1 MGLNIANLI
10 SGAIDPVTD
19 LIDNM
24 HTSEEEKAKAKQAIQ
39 QMQNSLTSQIIKS
52 KGNIIKA
59 EAESE
64 HFLTSTWRP
73 ITALV
78 FVAIIAN
85 NYIVAPYIGAFLGEK
100 SKVILEIP
108 PQMWDLLKIMIGGYV
123 VSRGAEKGLRTWK
136 EK

>member
-1 MGLNIANLI
+1 MNIPEILT
-10 SGAIDPVTD
+10 GAVKPVTD
-19 LIDNM
+19 LVDNL
-24 HTSEEEKAKAKQAIQ
+24 HTSEKEKAEINRSIFEMKNNLMNQ
-39 QMQNSLTSQIIKS
+39 LIKS
-52 KGNIIKA
+52 KGDIIKA

-85 NYIVAPYIGAFLGEK
+85 NYIIAPYMETFMETKI
-100 SKVILEIP
+100 ILKIP

-123 VSRGAEKGLRTWK
+123 VGRSAEKSLQTWID
-136 EK
+136 

>member
-1 MGLNIANLI
+1 MDLTSIL
-10 SGAIDPVTD
+10 SGAVKPVTD
-19 LIDNM
+19 LVDKL
-24 HTSEEEKAKAKQAIQ
+24 HTSEEEKAKINKSIFEMKNNLMQ
-39 QMQNSLTSQIIKS
+39 QLIKS
-52 KGNIIKA
+52 KGEIIKA

-85 NYIVAPYIGAFLGEK
+85 NYIIAPYMEAFMGTK
-100 SKVILEIP
+100 IILKIP

-123 VSRGAEKGLRTWK
+123 VGRSAEKGARVWNK
-136 EK
+136 GK

>member
-1 MGLNIANLI
+1 MDLTSIL
-10 SGAIDPVTD
+10 SGAVKPVTD
-19 LIDNM
+19 LVDKL
-24 HTSEEEKAKAKQAIQ
+24 HTSEEEKA
-39 QMQNSLTSQIIKS
+39 QIKKSIFEMKNNLMNQLIKS
-52 KGNIIKA
+52 KGEIIKA

-85 NYIVAPYIGAFLGEK
+85 NYIIAPYMEAFMGTK
-100 SKVILEIP
+100 IILKIP

-123 VSRGAEKGLRTWK
+123 VGRSAEKGARVWK
-136 EK
+136 E

>member
-1 MGLNIANLI
+1 MDLTSIL
-10 SGAIDPVTD
+10 SGAVKPVTD
-19 LIDNM
+19 LVDKL
-24 HTSEEEKAKAKQAIQ
+24 HTSEEEKAQIKKSIFEMKNNLMQ
-39 QMQNSLTSQIIKS
+39 QLIKS
-52 KGNIIKA
+52 KGEIIKA

-85 NYIVAPYIGAFLGEK
+85 NYIIAPYMEAFMGTK
-100 SKVILEIP
+100 IILKIP

-123 VSRGAEKGLRTWK
+123 VGRSAEKGARVWK
-136 EK
+136 Q